1 MRVCRYACFPGFL
14 KRLCGTVQWTLFAAA
29 AAAMFALS
37 VVGDFSCR
45 VVTFCK
51 KIFTCNVGDSC
62 TIIAIVL
69 RCHWCDAT
77 LGCYYYDY
85 PYMSDDSFVFISF
98 SPTNWALLYKVE
110 CST

>member
-69 RCHWCDAT
+69 RCHWCDAI
-77 LGCYYYDY
+77 LGSVIIMIIL
-85 PYMSDDSFVFISF
+85 MSDDSFVFVYFIF
-98 SPTNWALLYKVE
+98 SHQLGPFV
-110 CST
+110 